1 MRNRLAMLAEAAAA
15 VLLFLVGVP
24 LILFGALLAMRAG
37 TPQEVQW
44 YEATAMIP
52 FVPGVLACAAAT
64 WLSRDARG
72 RRRGLTPDERLR
84 EKWPSAY

>member
-1 MRNRLAMLAEAAAA
+1 
-15 VLLFLVGVP
+15 LFLIGVP

-64 WLSRDARG
+64 GLFRDARG
-72 RRRGLTPDERLR
+72 RRRGLWWNERR
-84 EKWPSAY
+84 HDNWPSDD